1 MASFASETARLK
13 SSSKR
18 GIISA
23 NLSAALKKRE
33 PQLKKLQMLL
43 DERWQLFKRK
53 NTAHLMMTG
62 WYLVETRFTR
72 VVGNHKIKSEV
83 HKVARLV
90 RFTRDGME
98 YYDEKCQKWYQTEAF
113 LREILTGKAVV
124 MR

>member
-1 MASFASETARLK
+1 MSNIM
-13 SSSKR
+13 
-18 GIISA
+18 GIVA
-23 NLSAALKKRE
+23 NQYS
-33 PQLKKLQMLL
+33 KKL
-43 DERWQLFKRK
+43 DEPF
-53 NTAHLMMTG
+53 
-62 WYLVETRFTR
+62 
-72 VVGNHKIKSEV
+72 KIKSEV